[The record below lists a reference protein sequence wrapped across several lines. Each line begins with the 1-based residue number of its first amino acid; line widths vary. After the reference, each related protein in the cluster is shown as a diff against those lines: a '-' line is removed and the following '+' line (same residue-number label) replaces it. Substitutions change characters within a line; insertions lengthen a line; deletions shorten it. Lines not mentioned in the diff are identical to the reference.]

1 MKIVVTDACIFID
14 VIELQLTAKF
24 FGLELDIHTTRDV
37 FDELFQE
44 QQQILEAYQENN
56 RLTVHILTPKE
67 KMELLSEEFP
77 KALSPEDQSVVF
89 IAKKL
94 GAVLL
99 SSDKPVRNLAK
110 KLSIEYHGM
119 IWIFDQLVQQGQ
131 LTGGSA
137 AERITQMVNSNLIYR
152 NNQEMQMEVEK
163 RVKKWSKTEEK

>member
-56 RLTVHILTPKE
+56 RLTVHILAPEE
-67 KMELLSEEFP
+67 KIELLSEEFP
-77 KALSPEDQSVVF
+77 KALSPEDRSVVF

-94 GAVLL
+94 DAVLL

-119 IWIFDQLVQQGQ
+119 IWIFDQLVEQGHLSGQ
-131 LTGGSA
+131 EASA
-137 AERITQMVNSNLIYR
+137 KIAFMVSSNLIYR
-152 NNQEMQMEVEK
+152 NNHEMQAEVEK
-163 RVKKWSKTEEK
+163 RIKTWLKK

>member
-24 FGLELDIHTTRDV
+24 FGLELDIHTTQDV
-37 FDELFQE
+37 FDELFQD

-56 RLTVHILTPKE
+56 RLTIHNLTPEE
-67 KMELLSEEFP
+67 KIELFSEEFP
-77 KALSPEDQSVVF
+77 KSLSPEDRSVVF

-94 GAVLL
+94 GAVVL

-119 IWIFDQLVQQGQ
+119 IWIFDQLVQKGQ
-131 LTGGSA
+131 LTGENA
-137 AERITQMVNSNLIYR
+137 AESITQMVHSNLIYR
-152 NNQEMQMEVEK
+152 NNKEMQFEIEK
-163 RVKKWSKTEEK
+163 RIKAWLNH

>member
-56 RLTVHILTPKE
+56 RLTVHILTPEE
-67 KMELLSEEFP
+67 KIELLSEEFP
-77 KALSPEDQSVVF
+77 KSLSPEDRSVVF

-94 GAVLL
+94 EAVLL

-119 IWIFDQLVQQGQ
+119 IWIFDQLVEQGHLSGQ
-131 LTGGSA
+131 EASA
-137 AERITQMVNSNLIYR
+137 KITFMVSSNLIYR
-152 NNQEMQMEVEK
+152 NNHEMQSEVEK
-163 RVKKWSKTEEK
+163 RIKTWLKK